1 MLVDHPAILKPDLI
15 LSMIGGG
22 REEKQL
28 ATGIYQISHFG
39 CSHWPPGVAK
49 DEQGYD
55 QWGEYGVCDNYE
67 QILAHHPEVNDPNKK
82 FVITLT
88 PIVKANEPSSG
99 GWRWHKWG
107 EYIGTLNPQHE
118 YLYDEDDTIQQV
130 YVYHIYLLA

>member
-1 MLVDHPAILKPDLI
+1 MLVDHPAVLKPDSI
-15 LSMIGGG
+15 LSLIGGG

-39 CSHWPPGVAK
+39 MSGWPSGVAK
-49 DEQGYD
+49 DEQGFVSYD
-55 QWGEYGVCDNYE
+55 YGVCDSYE
-67 QILAHHPEVNDPNKK
+67 QVIKHHPEVNDPDKE

-88 PIVKANEPSSG
+88 PIVKADQSASG

-118 YLYDEDDTIQQV
+118 YINDEDDTIQKV
-130 YVYHIYLLA
+130 YVYHIYPLA